1 MSLRVYLKHKL
12 MCAEKT
18 GGFNLVNYRH
28 SSGVYHEQENLKPEA
43 MKQVLDNYEFNKRLP
58 RKEELKD
65 LPNFKVKLFE
75 RDGVLT
81 NLFVKTRQL
90 IERFYVGFQ

>member
-1 MSLRVYLKHKL
+1 
-12 MCAEKT
+12 
-18 GGFNLVNYRH
+18 
-28 SSGVYHEQENLKPEA
+28 